1 MASDRANH
9 RAGPR
14 SQDFPQ
20 PGHFDVRDGRAIA
33 VSSHDHAYTSAMSLS
48 VVLRKNILSNE
59 TFARKAV
66 QIGLNQVVSKHYQ
79 AYNEVD
85 CFVALRIRFHVG
97 KVDFI
102 GGIR

>member
-1 MASDRANH
+1 M
-9 RAGPR
+9 
-14 SQDFPQ
+14 
-20 PGHFDVRDGRAIA
+20 
-33 VSSHDHAYTSAMSLS
+33 
-48 VVLRKNILSNE
+48 
-59 TFARKAV
+59 

-97 KVDFI
+97 EVDFI